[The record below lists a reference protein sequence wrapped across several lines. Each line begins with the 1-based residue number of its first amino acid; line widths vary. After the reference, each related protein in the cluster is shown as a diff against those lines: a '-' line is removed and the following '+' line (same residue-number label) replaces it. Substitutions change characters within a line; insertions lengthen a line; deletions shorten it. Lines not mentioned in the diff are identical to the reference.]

1 VDSELGTVPGMSR
14 CFLLGAAFVLAPVP
28 VVLASGPEESFSLGL
43 AGAMALGAHAQPAES
58 EERTDHEPTREIPR
72 FGAAGSSW
80 LSLTAGVMFDNSDN
94 IDYSLRLTYHQFLAR
109 DFEINLGLTG
119 WFHDQPEENEASGSF
134 DLGFRYHFLNDTE
147 RGWSVYADT
156 GIGLMLSS
164 GNVPELG
171 TSYNFTPRAGV
182 GLTMLLPENL
192 GGAVGARLDLGL
204 GWQHYSNASTSSS
217 RNNPARDSLIVRL
230 GVIFPF

>member
-1 VDSELGTVPGMSR
+1 MSR
-14 CFLLGAAFVLAPVP
+14 CLLLAAALVLAPAP
-28 VVLASGPEESFSLGL
+28 VLWASGPEESFSLGL
-43 AGAMALGAHAQPAES
+43 AGAMALGAHAEPVAS
-58 EERTDHEPTREIPR
+58 EELTDREPTREIPR

-80 LSLTAGVMFDNSDN
+80 LSLSAGVMFDNSDN
-94 IDYSLRLTYHQFLAR
+94 TDYSLRLTYHQFLAK

-119 WFHDQPEENEASGSF
+119 WLHDQPEQNEASGSF
-134 DLGFRYHFLNDTE
+134 DLGFRYHFLTDPE

-156 GIGLMLSS
+156 GIGLMLST
-164 GNVPELG
+164 GNVPERG

-182 GLTMLLPENL
+182 GLTMRLPENL
-192 GGAVGARLDLGL
+192 GGGVGARLDLGV

-217 RNNPARDSLIVRL
+217 RNNPARDSLIIRL